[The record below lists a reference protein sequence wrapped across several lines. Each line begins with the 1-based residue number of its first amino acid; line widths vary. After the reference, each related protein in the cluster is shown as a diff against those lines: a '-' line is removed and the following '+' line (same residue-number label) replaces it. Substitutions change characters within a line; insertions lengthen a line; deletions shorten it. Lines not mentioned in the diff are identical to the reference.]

1 VDGAELEF
9 EKLIQ
14 LQELD
19 ISLKKLGAEL
29 SDIPRLIEAV
39 EQKMK
44 SDSELVLKAKDKLA
58 QNQKKRRDLEADVK
72 DLKAQ
77 IAKYKKQLNEVK
89 SNKEYTA
96 LLKEIQ
102 EIQDKIDRLEEEIIK
117 ELLAADEIE
126 EEIRAATF
134 KQKNEEEHLKQEIE
148 ALNQRKK
155 ELEQQKAQIQKQ
167 REELLSTIPKA
178 QLQLYLNIARK
189 RGGIA
194 LSRVTEEFC
203 SMCQMRIRPQML
215 NEIRDTTKIHLCESC
230 GRILYFDSSEEK
242 SSEETEE
249 SSR

>member
-1 VDGAELEF
+1 MDGAELDF

-19 ISLKKLGAEL
+19 VNLRKLGTEL
-29 SDIPRLIEAV
+29 SDIPNLIETI
-39 EQKMK
+39 EKKMK
-44 SDSELVLKAKDKLA
+44 SDSELVVKAKDKLT
-58 QNQKKRRDLEADVK
+58 QNQKKRRDLEAEVK

-77 IAKYKKQLNEVK
+77 IAKYKKQLNDVK
-89 SNKEYTA
+89 TNKEYTS

-102 EIQDKIDRLEEEIIK
+102 DLQDKVDRLEEEIIK

-148 ALNQRKK
+148 ALSQRKK
-155 ELEQQKAQIQKQ
+155 ELEQQKSEFQRQ
-167 REELLSTIPKA
+167 REELLPAIPKA

-194 LSRVTEEFC
+194 LSRVNDEFC

-215 NEIRDTTKIHLCESC
+215 NEIRDMTKIHLCESC
-230 GRILYFDSSEEK
+230 GRILYFDSSEGK
-242 SSEETEE
+242 SSEETED